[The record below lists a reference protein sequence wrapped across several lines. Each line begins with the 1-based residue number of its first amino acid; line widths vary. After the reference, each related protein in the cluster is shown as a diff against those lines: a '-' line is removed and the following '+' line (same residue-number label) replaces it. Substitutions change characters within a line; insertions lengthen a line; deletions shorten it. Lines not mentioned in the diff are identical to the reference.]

1 VMIERRI
8 DSAMKTKIVIAI
20 AIVVAAALIV
30 GGVAAAG
37 AAKTATLTPIEDL
50 GKALLFDTDLS
61 TPHGQDC
68 AACHAPE
75 VGYTGPDSAINTAG
89 AVYPGA
95 VLTRFGN
102 RKPPSVAY
110 GGDSPVLYYDEADE
124 VWVGGMFWDGRATGW
139 ALGDPLAEQAQGP
152 FLNPLEQNNPN
163 AKMVCLNVR
172 KSAYAGLFDEVWGEG
187 SLDCGAGLETTY
199 ENIARS
205 IAAYERSEEVNPFS
219 SKFDLFWDNAKV
231 AGKDVTAIGMDNYD
245 EYYELGLTEAEVYGL
260 ALFNDEDKGKC
271 ALCHTLDEGSAG
283 YPLFTDFTYDN
294 LGVPKNPAN
303 PFYDMPRQWNP
314 DGEDWVDYGL
324 GGFLKGAEFPAEV
337 YEAELGKHKV
347 PSLRNVDLRPY
358 PEFVKAYS
366 HNGYFKSLGE
376 ITRFYNTRD
385 VDPIWPEPEYP
396 GTVNTDELGNL
407 GLTAE
412 EEASIVLF
420 MTTLSDGYQP

>member
-1 VMIERRI
+1 
-8 DSAMKTKIVIAI
+8 MKTKMVIAI
-20 AIVVAAALIV
+20 AIVVAVALIV

-37 AAKTATLTPIEDL
+37 AARSATLTPIEDL
-50 GKALLFDTDLS
+50 GKFLLFDTDLS

-75 VGYTGPDSAINTAG
+75 VGYTGPDSDINATM

-95 VLTRFGN
+95 VHTRFGN
-102 RKPPSVAY
+102 RKPPSAAY

-139 ALGDPLAEQAQGP
+139 TLGDPLAEQAQGP

-172 KSAYAGLFDEVWGEG
+172 KSDYAGLFEEVWGEG
-187 SLDCGAGLETTY
+187 SLDCGAGLEITY
-199 ENIARS
+199 EYIARS
-205 IAAYERSEEVNPFS
+205 IAAYEKSAEVNPFS
-219 SKFDLFWDNAKV
+219 SKFDLFWAQAKADGLDVAAIDVDNW
-231 AGKDVTAIGMDNYD
+231 GDYTGL
-245 EYYELGLTEAEVYGL
+245 ELTDDEVYGL

-271 ALCHTLDEGSAG
+271 ALCHTLDEGSAD

-303 PFYDMPRQWNP
+303 PFYDMPLKWNP

-324 GGFLKGAEFPAEV
+324 GGFLKGAGFPAEV

-347 PSLRNVDLRPY
+347 PSLRNVDLRPD
-358 PEFVKAYS
+358 PEFVKAFG
-366 HNGYFKSLGE
+366 HNGYFKSLAE

-385 VDPIWPEPEYP
+385 VDPMWPEPEYP
-396 GTVNTDELGNL
+396 TTVNSDELGNL